1 MAVGHSLLAVYGA
14 FDQVVMQNPD
24 SQVRARIEQ
33 FLPGTTGPDQRGW
46 YAEIQDFVRRHA
58 TDPAAAEFP
67 TLDDAFDELTGRG
80 GGFDAASQVVGPRE
94 RARLTYAAAAMRSLL
109 DSEMMP
115 RDRIP
120 SLESFDTNRLNEA
133 LSQAGDGTLTGGSP
147 APMPPDERLNRL
159 NRLMAMMPTFTG
171 RDDWTD
177 MMAQAADQ
185 GLVTRD
191 IAAIPA
197 ISVFGE
203 STGPAIS
210 IDNVPDEQR
219 GKYLGKCT
227 GEVIECDGVL
237 CALLTTEFER
247 SAISIDKVKAIVDP
261 LNWDNCNKFFV
272 DMQKL
277 KPAGGRSQVLEYV
290 SSDKDMYVIKTALKY
305 WKQERG
311 DSAVINYDLA
321 DNRKGTGDSGQV
333 RVDSGYIVLEPV
345 DDGQGTRVLT
355 SKMVAIDGL
364 SPTAVA
370 IYASVLGWVAI
381 GEMMMFDCA
390 LRGNAV
396 KEPNDPLIP
405 WRNSPEADPERQ
417 ASKSPSTTA
426 GSGDG
431 GPGVPPVAGIL
442 MAEASNRMAD
452 FIESTT
458 KEAAVI
464 ADKWVKGDLS
474 VKEVVDY
481 TGKVGARLASE
492 PWRLLDDMINRIPTR
507 PSAGRP
513 PADEPEGDGS
523 P

>member
-1 MAVGHSLLAVYGA
+1 MAVSHSLLAVYGA

-24 SQVRARIEQ
+24 SEVRARIEQ

-67 TLDDAFDELTGRG
+67 TLDDAMDELTGSG
-80 GGFDAASQVVGPRE
+80 GGFDASSQLMGPRE
-94 RARLTYAAAAMRSLL
+94 RARLTYASAAMRNLV
-109 DSEMMP
+109 DSQMMP
-115 RDRIP
+115 REGIP
-120 SLESFDTNRLNEA
+120 SLETFNTDRLNEA
-133 LSQAGDGTLTGGSP
+133 LSQAGDGSLKSTSS
-147 APMPPDERLNRL
+147 APMLRDDRT
-159 NRLMAMMPTFTG
+159 NRLMAMLPAFTG
-171 RDDWTD
+171 RDEWNA
-177 MMAQAADQ
+177 MMAQAADE
-185 GLVTRD
+185 GLVTMD

-197 ISVFGE
+197 ISVLGE
-203 STGPAIS
+203 STGPVIRMDDALG
-210 IDNVPDEQR
+210 EQQ
-219 GKYLGKCT
+219 GKYQGKCT
-227 GEVIECDGVL
+227 GEVIDCKGVL

-277 KPAGGRSQVLEYV
+277 KPAAGRSQVLEYV
-290 SSDKDMYVIKTALKY
+290 STNKDLYVIKTALKY

-311 DSAVINYDLA
+311 DSAVVNYDLS
-321 DNRKGTGDSGQV
+321 DNRNGTGDTGQV
-333 RVDSGYIVLEPV
+333 RVDSGYIILEPV
-345 DDGQGTRVLT
+345 NDGQGTRVLT

-390 LRGNAV
+390 LKGGAV
-396 KEPNDPLIP
+396 KDGDDPLVP
-405 WRNSPEADPERQ
+405 WQNSPEADAVSQ
-417 ASKSPSTTA
+417 TSKSPTTTT
-426 GSGDG
+426 GSGAG

-452 FIESTT
+452 FVESTS
-458 KEAAVI
+458 KDAAVI
-464 ADKWVKGDLS
+464 ADKWVKGDLT

-492 PWRLLDDMINRIPTR
+492 PWRLLDDMINRLPAR
-507 PSAGRP
+507 PSASRP
-513 PADEPEGDGS
+513 AADEPEEDGS